1 MAPLFKVTW
10 LACWVE
16 NIAGNYKYV
25 MLNSATKL
33 KVMIEIKTS
42 TTKVACIASLNVQYY
57 WIVIIVNSI
66 HVNC

>member
-1 MAPLFKVTW
+1 MQNKEVSRGLLATIVVQILVFNLSVVVSKVTW

-33 KVMIEIKTS
+33 KVR
-42 TTKVACIASLNVQYY
+42 
-57 WIVIIVNSI
+57 
-66 HVNC
+66 